1 MGAYHTV
8 RQGEHLSG
16 IAKANGFRDYR
27 TIWDDP
33 NNADLKQK
41 RQNPNVLFPGD
52 QLFIPDKEQR
62 QESRNTG
69 QRHRFKV
76 RDTGL
81 KLRLVLEDLYEKP
94 IANAKC
100 KLTIESET
108 FDLTTDGEGK
118 LEQEIRKQAEK
129 ATLLILDEQTPAD
142 GIELEV
148 KIGHLDPV
156 DKISGQKARLNNLGY
171 FAGEFDDENEAQN
184 APANGA
190 HGGPNSN
197 AQEAQN
203 SRGGNDESSLNSK
216 TQQPQENG
224 SGGDGNSTRS
234 EEGQEQ
240 FRSAVE
246 EFQCD
251 HDLAVDGICGPM
263 TQAKLK
269 QVHGC

>member
-1 MGAYHTV
+1 MGAYHTI
-8 RQGEHLSG
+8 RQGEHLSS

-27 TIWDDP
+27 TIWDDA
-33 NNADLKQK
+33 NNAELKQK

-52 QLFIPDKEQR
+52 QIFIPDKEQR

-76 RDTGL
+76 RDTEL

-100 KLTIESET
+100 KLTVESET

-118 LEQEIRKQAEK
+118 LEQEIRKQVER

-156 DKISGQKARLNNLGY
+156 NKISGQKARLNNLGY
-171 FAGEFDDENEAQN
+171 FAGEFDDENETQN
-184 APANGA
+184 APANGTNP
-190 HGGPNSN
+190 GPNSK

-203 SRGGNDESSLNSK
+203 GPGGTDQSGQNGE
-216 TQQPQENG
+216 TQQAQNG
-224 SGGDGNSTRS
+224 SDTDGNSARS
-234 EEGQEQ
+234 DEAQEQ

-251 HDLAVDGICGPM
+251 HGLTVDGICGPI